1 MNLLR
6 GRPRLRR
13 YIGALIATA
22 VTTWV
27 AAHNLARAEDPVD
40 QCTRND
46 VAVWHLALLEPET
59 PPSPTAI
66 LETTE
71 AFLSACPN
79 RPEAQQA
86 LAIAGMA
93 SVDLGDA
100 ERALSYFQQVD
111 QLTTLRQRFYHTSA
125 LLAVGREREAW
136 ALRDQLIDMWL
147 ADVSE
152 DSNAEMSVRVMSSGR
167 LIHLEFSNSQ
177 RLDGVQ
183 SAWIA
188 LPDEAGWPASIRLT
202 QLPEGRFQPVQM
214 FSLAQDVP
222 TYVELYRCH
231 SRRFLARIATDLEQ
245 ADTNA
250 NAYAALSAYLA
261 NPDPEP
267 AEEPV
272 ERIRTCLWPDRLLP
286 QPGG

>member
-1 MNLLR
+1 MSLLR

-13 YIGALIATA
+13 YIGAVIATA

-27 AAHNLARAEDPVD
+27 EAHNLARGQETIG

-46 VAVWHLALLEPET
+46 VAVWHLALLEPEM

-71 AFLSACPN
+71 AFLSACPD

-100 ERALSYFQQVD
+100 ERALSYFEQVD
-111 QLTTLRQRFYHTSA
+111 QLTTVRQRFYHTSA
-125 LLAVGREREAW
+125 LLAVGRERDAW
-136 ALRDQLIDMWL
+136 DLRDQVIDIWL
-147 ADVSE
+147 ADVTA
-152 DSNAEMSVRVMSSGR
+152 DTNAELSMRVMPTGR
-167 LIHLEFSNSQ
+167 LIHLKYMNSQ

-188 LPDEAGWPASIRLT
+188 LPDKAGWPASIRLT
-202 QLPEGRFQPVQM
+202 QSPEGRFQPVEL
-214 FSLAQDVP
+214 FSLAQDAP
-222 TYVELYRCH
+222 TYVELYRCR
-231 SRRFLARIATDLEQ
+231 SRRFLARIATNMEQ
-245 ADTNA
+245 AETNA
-250 NAYAALSAYLA
+250 NAYTALSAYLA

-267 AEEPV
+267 AKKPV
-272 ERIRTCLWPDRLLP
+272 EQIRTCLWPDRLLP

>member
-27 AAHNLARAEDPVD
+27 AAHNLARSEESVD
-40 QCTRND
+40 QCTRHD
-46 VAVWHLALLEPET
+46 VAAWHLALLEPET
-59 PPSPTAI
+59 PPSPMAV

-71 AFLSACPN
+71 AFLSTCPN

-93 SVDLGDA
+93 SVDLGNAD
-100 ERALSYFQQVD
+100 RALSYFEQVD
-111 QLTTLRQRFYHTSA
+111 RLTTLRQKFYHTSA
-125 LLAVGREREAW
+125 LLAVGREGDAW
-136 ALRDQLIDMWL
+136 DLRDELIDSWL
-147 ADVSE
+147 ADVTA
-152 DSNAEMSVRVMSSGR
+152 DADAEMSMRVMPAGR
-167 LIHLEFSNSQ
+167 LIHLKYSNAQ

-188 LPDEAGWPASIRLT
+188 LPDDAGWPAAIRLT
-202 QLPEGRFQPVQM
+202 QSPEGRFQPVEL

-222 TYVELYRCH
+222 TYVELYRCR
-231 SRRFLARIATDLEQ
+231 SRRFLARIASDLEQ
-245 ADTNA
+245 AETQA
-250 NAYAALSAYLA
+250 NAYAALTAYLA
-261 NPDPEP
+261 DPDPVPMGESD
-267 AEEPV
+267 AE
-272 ERIRTCLWPDRLLP
+272 IRTCLWPDRLLP